1 MRNCWC
7 IEFKWSNTFVHL
19 KTCEAFLLPYP
30 AILGSVGFRDFIW
43 CWQFEKLT
51 FFFWIWAG
59 IIGGVVGLVSKHQY
73 VHGLAIICA
82 TYATNLAIVTGCCC
96 GNKNLC
102 FLKFSVMW
110 LCCSF
115 SPSLC
120 LFSFFIFFSSFIK
133 AILKSHEISIATY
146 NCLPLRV

>member
-1 MRNCWC
+1 MFTWKHVKHFYFHIQLYWVQLGLGNW
-7 IEFKWSNTFVHL
+7 L
-19 KTCEAFLLPYP
+19 KVKE
-30 AILGSVGFRDFIW
+30 FIW

-82 TYATNLAIVTGCCC
+82 TYATNLAIVTSCCC
-96 GNKNLC
+96 GNKNLF
-102 FLKFSVMW
+102 FLKLFVMW
-110 LCCSF
+110 LCWSF
-115 SPSLC
+115 NRSLC